1 MYDLEKLYV
10 FEIVISPVI
19 QRFILI
25 VVICSLCISLLLSTT
40 LGTVFE
46 EYSTMTSSLRYTI
59 FNILGLYINRESIL
73 ASLITEGNK
82 YIKMGMDVLLYFIH
96 YTVFAFFL
104 GVVLY
109 ETELIEENSSKN
121 EQNQKIDNK

>member
-1 MYDLEKLYV
+1 MYDLDKLYV

-40 LGTVFE
+40 LGSVFE
-46 EYSTMTSSLRYTI
+46 EYSTMSSSLRYTM
-59 FNILGLYINRESIL
+59 FNILGLYMTKESKMS
-73 ASLITEGNK
+73 SLITEGNK

-109 ETELIEENSSKN
+109 ETELIEENNRNGK
-121 EQNQKIDNK
+121 EGIENK